1 MEHKDCF
8 GKKAIDR
15 AKSVEMIS
23 ILNHTV
29 KPDPSER
36 PPLDRRF
43 NRS

>member
-23 ILNHTV
+23 ILNHTT
-29 KPDPSER
+29 KPDSSVR

-43 NRS
+43 N